1 MSIINVNLNSV
12 NSTQSFAQKLA
23 SLLSAGT
30 VIAMTGDLGTG
41 KTTFTQGFAKGL
53 GVQGNVG
60 SPTFKLIS
68 EYEGADLMLYHIDCY
83 RLKNESEF
91 MNIGGENYLDPVD
104 GITIIEWSENIANV
118 LPDNCIKL
126 HFERVKGSEDKR
138 ELTIEGLGF

>member
-30 VIAMTGDLGTG
+30 VIAMKGELGTG

-53 GVQGNVG
+53 GVQSIVG
-60 SPTFKLIS
+60 SPTFKLVS
-68 EYEGADLMLYHIDCY
+68 EYEGADLMLYHIDCF
-83 RLKNESEF
+83 RLKNETEF

-104 GITIIEWSENIANV
+104 GITIIEWSENIENV

-126 HFERVKGSEDKR
+126 HFKRVKDSENKR